1 MYEACLSGRCRTGSR
16 VCWLGARCDDRAGNA
31 VTGGMSVG
39 ERMRMRDRRRK
50 HDVGAGG
57 AGNQSGSGC
66 RGVGTGF
73 GAAAAVR
80 VFYFLICWR
89 RRGRCGRGCSLAPSP
104 GVVFGLRRNPG
115 TCLASSIGYVRKGAA
130 TVVSAPCRNRRRTV
144 RVSGFPEKSEASAQA
159 EANGSQTWAS
169 SACPIPGF
177 TFLSWAA

>member
-50 HDVGAGG
+50 HGVGA
-57 AGNQSGSGC
+57 
-66 RGVGTGF
+66 GF